1 MFFKENIPLKRR
13 ADLELLEET
22 IVVEV
27 SQKNNKKLFFI
38 VSYRHPNISSEEV
51 DTYFSNLN
59 TIIERVND
67 EKPKAIILTGDF
79 NAKSPI
85 FWENDVDSR
94 EGRILTELSISNNL
108 EQLINEPTHI
118 RDDGS
123 QTCIDL
129 LFTDQKYAFTN
140 AQVISHSEHQSKHLI
155 VHGEINFSMPSPPPY
170 RRKIWEYDH
179 ANHIKISEDL
189 NKIDWVEIFRHEDVD
204 GMTKENSDLFL
215 DIMSQNIPN
224 KTITCDDKDAPW
236 VTKECKTAIKRN
248 YRVYRKWV
256 KRGRNPDDRHIVRSV
271 QNETNKII
279 KNAKADYFINLGK
292 KLSNYNTG
300 AKPFWTTF
308 KRLVNKKKQSNI
320 PPIIENGAII
330 SDFRQKSTIFNDYF
344 AMQCTPN
351 ITSST
356 VPITPVYYTESR
368 LHRIYSSE
376 EKVTNIILA
385 LNSMKAHGHDDIS
398 ISMLKIC
405 AHAVSKPLNLIYER
419 CLSEGTFPSV
429 WKFAD
434 VQLIH
439 KKR

>member
-1 MFFKENIPLKRR
+1 MKRR

-204 GMTKENSDLFL
+204 GLTKNFL
-215 DIMSQNIPN
+215 
-224 KTITCDDKDAPW
+224 
-236 VTKECKTAIKRN
+236 
-248 YRVYRKWV
+248 
-256 KRGRNPDDRHIVRSV
+256 
-271 QNETNKII
+271 
-279 KNAKADYFINLGK
+279 
-292 KLSNYNTG
+292 
-300 AKPFWTTF
+300 
-308 KRLVNKKKQSNI
+308 
-320 PPIIENGAII
+320 
-330 SDFRQKSTIFNDYF
+330 IF
-344 AMQCTPN
+344 
-351 ITSST
+351 S
-356 VPITPVYYTESR
+356 
-368 LHRIYSSE
+368 
-376 EKVTNIILA
+376 
-385 LNSMKAHGHDDIS
+385 
-398 ISMLKIC
+398 
-405 AHAVSKPLNLIYER
+405 
-419 CLSEGTFPSV
+419 
-429 WKFAD
+429 
-434 VQLIH
+434 
-439 KKR
+439 